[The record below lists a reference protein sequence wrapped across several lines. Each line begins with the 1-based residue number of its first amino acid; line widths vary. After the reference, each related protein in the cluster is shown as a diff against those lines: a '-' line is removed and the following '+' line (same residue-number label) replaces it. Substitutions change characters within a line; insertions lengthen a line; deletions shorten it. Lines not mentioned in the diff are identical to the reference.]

1 MIKELKKESNYTTT
15 ENGAL
20 TNAST
25 FSDCL
30 DLFATAGA
38 LRHADDGEVIA
49 RVMRA
54 YAESPELALK
64 ILFFARDVRGGLG
77 ERRFFRVALRY
88 LADNAP
94 QSVIKNIEYVPEF
107 GRYDDLLALFGTE
120 CEAAALA
127 YIKKAWD
134 KDVAALD
141 TERAEVTLLA
151 KWLPSVN
158 TSNADAVRAAKTVAK
173 YLGLNDAQY
182 RKTLTKLRAR
192 IKIIENNLRTRD
204 YTFDYEKQPS
214 GAMLKYR
221 KAFMRNDG
229 ARYSEYLGRVAE
241 GKAKMH
247 TGTLTPYDIV
257 YKCLDVLNISPA
269 ERKALDVTWN
279 ALPEFS
285 CGNNALAVVDGSG
298 SMYSW
303 TSPSPAAIAQSL
315 GIYLAEHAEGE
326 YAGHFITFSRT
337 PKLVEIKGKDI
348 YEKVKYCASFNE
360 VANTNIAAVFELIL
374 NTAVKNKLPQ
384 SELPSRLYIISDMEF
399 DYCADGA
406 ELTNFEYAKAQYEAN
421 GYKLPE
427 LVFWN
432 VDSRNTNQ
440 PVTMNDRG
448 VILVSGF
455 SPRIFDMVTGG
466 NLSPYAYML
475 DVLNSERYA
484 CIKA

>member
-257 YKCLDVLNISPA
+257 YRCLDVLNISPA

-303 TSPSPAAIAQSL
+303 TSPSPAAVAQSL

-326 YAGHFITFSRT
+326 YAGHFITFSKT

>member
-38 LRHADDGEVIA
+38 LRNAADDEVNA

-54 YAESPELALK
+54 YAENPELALK
-64 ILFFARDVRGGLG
+64 ILFFTRDVRGGLG

-107 GRYDDLLALFGTE
+107 GRYDDLLALIGTE
-120 CEAAALA
+120 CETAALA
-127 YIKKAWD
+127 YIKTVWD

-141 TERAEVTLLA
+141 TQGADVTLLA

-158 TSNADAVRAAKTVAK
+158 TSCADTVRVAKIVAK
-173 YLGLNDAQY
+173 YLGLGDAQY

-192 IKIIENNLRTRD
+192 IKIIENSLRVRD

-221 KAFMRNDG
+221 KAFIRNDG
-229 ARYSEYLGRVAE
+229 ARYSEYLARVAE
-241 GKAKMH
+241 GKATMH
-247 TGTLTPYDIV
+247 TGTLNPYDIV
-257 YKCLDVLNISPA
+257 GKCFNAEKMSAP
-269 ERKALDVTWN
+269 ERKALDVTWR
-279 ALPEFS
+279 ALPEFA
-285 CGNNALAVVDGSG
+285 CGANALAVVDGSG
-298 SMYSW
+298 SMYSYGN
-303 TSPSPAAIAQSL
+303 PSPAAVAQSL
-315 GIYLAEHAEGE
+315 GIYLAEHSDGE
-326 YAGHFITFSRT
+326 YGGHFITFSET
-337 PKLVEIKGKDI
+337 PKLVKIKGKDI
-348 YEKVKYCASFNE
+348 YEKVKYCMSFDE
-360 VANTNIAAVFELIL
+360 VANTNISAVFDLIL
-374 NTAVKNKLPQ
+374 DTAVKHGLPQ
-384 SELPSRLYIISDMEF
+384 SALPTRLYIISDMEF
-399 DYCADGA
+399 DDCANGA
-406 ELTNFEYAKAQYEAN
+406 SVTNFEHAKEKYAAN
-421 GYKLPE
+421 GYALPE

-432 VDSRNTNQ
+432 VESRNRNQ
-440 PVTMNDRG
+440 PVTMNEQG

-455 SPRIFDMVTGG
+455 SPRIFEMVTGG

-475 DVLNSERYA
+475 DVLGSPRYE

>member
-77 ERRFFRVALRY
+77 ERRFFRVALRC

-94 QSVIKNIEYVPEF
+94 HSVIKNIEYVPEF

-257 YKCLDVLNISPA
+257 YRCLDVLNISPA

-303 TSPSPAAIAQSL
+303 TSPSPAAVAQSL

-326 YAGHFITFSRT
+326 YAGHFITFSKT

-475 DVLNSERYA
+475 DVLNGERYA